1 MKTAKK
7 HSPVD
12 MEKKPK
18 RKRLVKVP
26 PNDGTNTP
34 VPGKIA
40 TNILSES
47 EAALFKQA
55 ETLQAI
61 RIRFNGN

>member
-1 MKTAKK
+1 
-7 HSPVD
+7 